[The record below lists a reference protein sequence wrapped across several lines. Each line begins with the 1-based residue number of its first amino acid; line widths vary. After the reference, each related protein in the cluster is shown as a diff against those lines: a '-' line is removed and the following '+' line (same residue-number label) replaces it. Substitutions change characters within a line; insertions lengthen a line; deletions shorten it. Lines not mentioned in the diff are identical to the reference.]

1 MRIVAVTGTDT
12 SVGET
17 VVTAGPAPRGE
28 RTTVVKAVQAGVS
41 PGDQGDLGEIRP
53 IAGAIN
59 AVIVDDYPTTLGR
72 SPQDDLDLLAG
83 LSMPVKELSNT
94 L

>member
-1 MRIVAVTGTDT
+1 MRIVVVTGTDT
-12 SVGET
+12 SVGGT

-28 RTTVVKAVQAGVS
+28 RITVVKAVQAGVS
-41 PGDQGDLGEIRP
+41 PGEPGDLGEIRRL
-53 IAGAIN
+53 AGTIN

-72 SPQDDLDLLAG
+72 SPQDALDLLAG
-83 LSMPVKELSNT
+83 LNMPVKELSNP